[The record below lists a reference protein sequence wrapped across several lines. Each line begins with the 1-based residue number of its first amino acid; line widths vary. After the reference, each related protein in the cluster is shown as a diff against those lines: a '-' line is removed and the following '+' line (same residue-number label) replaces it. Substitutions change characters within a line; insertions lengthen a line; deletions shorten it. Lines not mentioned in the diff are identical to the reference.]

1 VTVAQIVL
9 LLLMVVVSIHVT
21 RLLHDAVP
29 STIRAGVASG
39 VGAISWMTFLPFA
52 LAFGLVSDTFGVHP
66 AGWMIVGVTALT
78 AALLAREALAHGP
91 STAGVETAPA
101 PPVEAARLE
110 LAA

>member
-1 VTVAQIVL
+1 
-9 LLLMVVVSIHVT
+9 MVVANIHVT

-52 LAFGLVSDTFGVHP
+52 LAFGLLSDTFGVHS
-66 AGWMIVGVTALT
+66 AGWMIVGVTVLT
-78 AALLAREALAHGP
+78 AALLAREALARGRGAASVENAP
-91 STAGVETAPA
+91 AAPVETA
-101 PPVEAARLE
+101 RME